1 MNAGQCLIDA
11 DVAKPLEIDSVDL
24 LPNDAAD
31 VITRA
36 LAAVETGK
44 AVLHDVAYIMKY
56 AA

>member
-11 DVAKPLEIDSVDL
+11 DVAKPLETDSVDL

-31 VITRA
+31 VIRRA
-36 LAAVETGK
+36 LAEVETGK